1 MPSIQGGIEEGQPVL
16 LEIMGVT
23 CGYGASLVLKD
34 ATLKIENGDLA
45 GIVGPNGSGKSTLLR
60 TMSRV
65 LKPIHGQ
72 VLLNKEDIYCLAPSQ
87 VAQKIAVLTQGAGLE
102 FPYTVIDLVMLGRI
116 PHIKRFAREGPK
128 DRAAVDRAMELT
140 DINHLAQRQVNELS
154 GGEKQRVLLAR
165 ALAQEPSILLLDE
178 PTSYLDLKYQLEI
191 MDLLTRLRH
200 DSGLTII
207 SVLHDINLASRYCDY
222 LLVVKESIIHA
233 VGTPEE
239 VITAPMIKEV
249 YGCEVGV
256 GYSDIGNRP
265 YIMFK

>member
-1 MPSIQGGIEEGQPVL
+1 
-16 LEIMGVT
+16 MGVT
-23 CGYGASLVLKD
+23 CGYGASLVLKN
-34 ATLKIENGDLA
+34 ASVQIKGGDLA

-65 LKPIHGQ
+65 LKPICGQ
-72 VLLNKEDIYCLAPSQ
+72 VLLNGEDMYHLAPAR
-87 VAQKIAVLTQGAGLE
+87 VAQNIAVLTQGSGLE
-102 FPYTVIDLVMLGRI
+102 FPYTVIDLVMMGRI
-116 PHIKRFAREGPK
+116 PHIKRFAREGVK
-128 DRAAVDRAMELT
+128 DRTAVARAMELT
-140 DINHLAQRQVNELS
+140 DTVKLADRQVNELS
-154 GGEKQRVLLAR
+154 GGEKQRVMLAR

-191 MDLLTRLRH
+191 MDLLTQLRL

-222 LLVVKESIIHA
+222 LLVVKEGIIHA
-233 VGTPEE
+233 MGTPEQ

-256 GYSDIGNRP
+256 EYPDLGDRP
-265 YIMFK
+265 YIVFK

>member
-1 MPSIQGGIEEGQPVL
+1 ML
-16 LEIMGVT
+16 LDIMGVT
-23 CGYGASLVLKD
+23 CGYGASLVLKN
-34 ATLKIENGDLA
+34 ASVQIKSGDLA

-65 LKPIHGQ
+65 LKPIYGQ
-72 VLLNKEDIYCLAPSQ
+72 VLLNEEDIYRLAPAQ
-87 VAQKIAVLTQGAGLE
+87 VAQHIAVLTQGAGLE
-102 FPYTVIDLVMLGRI
+102 FPYTVIDLVMMGRI
-116 PHIKRFAREGPK
+116 PHIKRFAREGAK
-128 DRAAVDRAMELT
+128 DRRAVARAMELT
-140 DINHLAQRQVNELS
+140 DTVQLADRQVNELS
-154 GGEKQRVLLAR
+154 GGEKQRVMLAR

-222 LLVVKESIIHA
+222 LLVVKEGVIHA
-233 VGTPEE
+233 VGTPAQ
-239 VITAPMIKEV
+239 VISAPMIKEV

-256 GYSDIGNRP
+256 EYPDAGKRP
-265 YIMFK
+265 YIVFK